1 MVKITDDC
9 VCTFSDKYGSHQDL
23 VQYSKIIIQ
32 GVRKKPYPLIHL
44 LLTELIYVITKYSLL
59 TR

>member
-1 MVKITDDC
+1 MI

-44 LLTELIYVITKYSLL
+44 LVTDLIYVITKYSLL